1 MSMIGRG
8 SRRGLDGGMGVASR
22 VASHDALPA
31 GKPPAEEGGEVGG
44 GRHKNIYQVSPA
56 MLPHKRRS

>member
-1 MSMIGRG
+1 
-8 SRRGLDGGMGVASR
+8 MGVASR